1 MFTPLSEL
9 SSLARKQNNLWQPM
23 VKPEMINAEHI
34 LGEKIRQKQ
43 SAEVNSKL
51 IVSVLNQKTEGKEH
65 S

>member
-1 MFTPLSEL
+1 
-9 SSLARKQNNLWQPM
+9 M